1 MNLSEQFT
9 YRKPTDEEVAVMG
22 SISDALKQVAQTIEL
37 ALPPSAERTLALR
50 KLQEGRMWT
59 NAAVIFTGLVKVT
72 LSEPVALVDCSP
84 GQPVA

>member
-22 SISDALKQVAQTIEL
+22 SISDALKQVAKTIEL

-59 NAAVIFTGLVKVT
+59 NAAVIFTGLVQT
-72 LSEPVALVDCSP
+72 NFEPVALVETAP